1 MERKVA
7 SKVRNPQAGKNKQV
21 VGKGKTKHLS
31 AKNSLLTKNQN
42 KTLTRRAPQVGES
55 SKQNL
60 REEVVQE
67 NGIAKESLVADN
79 IMKSLE
85 KKFLHV

>member
-60 REEVVQE
+60 REEVFKRME
-67 NGIAKESLVADN
+67 L
-79 IMKSLE
+79 L
-85 KKFLHV
+85 KKVWLRTIL